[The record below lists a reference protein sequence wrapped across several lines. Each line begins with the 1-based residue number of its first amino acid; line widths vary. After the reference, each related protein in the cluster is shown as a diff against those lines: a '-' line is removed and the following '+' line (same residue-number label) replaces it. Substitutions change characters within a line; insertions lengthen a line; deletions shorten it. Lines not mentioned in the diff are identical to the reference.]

1 VLRDGKFTLQGF
13 LTIFDVFI
21 SQNRLEVPW
30 AVLRNF
36 GHDDELNL
44 VIPEDMSRGDD
55 FSEIVASEWR
65 LSAEEESFLTN
76 LFYQYD
82 CDKDGVLVSDE
93 TRRVFSVLPTSLP
106 PWSERGKSVFRGCP
120 SMPKIETEGSSP
132 SSSMLGVPFDSAL
145 EMSPLPSSAPE
156 SSPSSPSVLSA
167 SGITISSSPL
177 PSVDVSKD
185 TTPPSGVLGSRPLSY
200 LNWMNHWHMLC
211 TISPSICR
219 VELYRLGYVYDPR
232 TQKQGRANQVEP
244 VPRPKTTNLI
254 DGMPS
259 VIVRALIV
267 GSKVSG
273 SAALIQKFHGKTN
286 LLDTSSDYP
295 ETSCAVLK
303 ILLPEHGNSSKD
315 ETKVETAVHLILT
328 RMPLDKDINNTSQQ
342 TKLVCL
348 LEKGVYDL
356 ALLVYDSSDS
366 FDSVKHFEATMLN
379 DKMPRIFVSTSPDQI
394 PEAIDHCQVTK
405 MDPPRFV
412 AVDKSQTDSD
422 LVEFLVNFAKRPRR
436 NTSKRRK
443 LIWLGG
449 LVTAGITVVIGFT
462 IGRKKKADGSEKS
475 WLKCLLD
482 LVSY

>member
-1 VLRDGKFTLQGF
+1 
-13 LTIFDVFI
+13 
-21 SQNRLEVPW
+21 
-30 AVLRNF
+30 
-36 GHDDELNL
+36 
-44 VIPEDMSRGDD
+44 
-55 FSEIVASEWR
+55 
-65 LSAEEESFLTN
+65 
-76 LFYQYD
+76 
-82 CDKDGVLVSDE
+82 
-93 TRRVFSVLPTSLP
+93 
-106 PWSERGKSVFRGCP
+106 
-120 SMPKIETEGSSP
+120 
-132 SSSMLGVPFDSAL
+132 
-145 EMSPLPSSAPE
+145 
-156 SSPSSPSVLSA
+156 
-167 SGITISSSPL
+167 
-177 PSVDVSKD
+177 
-185 TTPPSGVLGSRPLSY
+185 
-200 LNWMNHWHMLC
+200 MLC

-379 DKMPRIFVSTSPDQI
+379 DKMPRIFVSTSPDHI

-475 WLKCLLD
+475 WFKCLLD
-482 LVSY
+482 LMSY